1 LIGTRLADTYTIV
14 DRISRGGHG
23 TIYEARSARGA
34 AAIKVLPRSP
44 DRGAES
50 AERLRREALVLK
62 RLVHPN
68 VVRLLDH
75 GETADGRPWLAM
87 ELLRGETLEA
97 MFARVGTMSEGEILT
112 ILSPICQALQAAHGK
127 GIVHRD
133 VKPHNILLAEEAGS
147 RVPKLLDFGIAA
159 LEDAD
164 TLTKTETVSGTP
176 QYMAP
181 EQWEGLKYADARSDV
196 YALAVVVYR
205 ALSGKYPFKADTTLV
220 WMKKSHLD
228 PPIDLTLALGS
239 RTVSPAVSVTVMKAL
254 AKNPDERPQTPM
266 ELLRGLRP
274 TSAARRVGHVPRR
287 WVLATVVAAAL
298 GAAAGV
304 AGSRYAGSK
313 PARGGPP
320 VVLLMD
326 TPVAHGVYDAEVVA
340 RGGTNADTLNDLLS
354 SVPIN
359 IQKETVPSTWNR
371 ESYVLDLQPDLVVIH
386 RSAFFHPLNLELG
399 FGYEPFDDDKAKER
413 WSILYRTAEDKLIAF
428 LGLVA
433 TACPRTK
440 FLVYSRGTG
449 SGKAGWPMPEFR
461 RGWITQVEQRFPS
474 LRGRVS
480 TMAIEGGVDK
490 GSFSNPHVADEIRTH
505 IRTILGI

>member
-1 LIGTRLADTYTIV
+1 LIGTRLADAYTIV
-14 DRISRGGHG
+14 DRIARGGHS

-34 AAIKVLPRSP
+34 AAIKVLPRSAEP
-44 DRGAES
+44 GAES
-50 AERLRREALVLK
+50 AARLRREAVVLK
-62 RLVHPN
+62 RLVHAN

-97 MFARVGTMSEGEILT
+97 MLARVGTMSEGEILT
-112 ILSPICQALQAAHGK
+112 ILSPICQALQSAHGM

-239 RTVSPAVSVTVMKAL
+239 RTVSPAVSTAVMKAL
-254 AKNPDERPQTPM
+254 SKNPDERPQTPM
-266 ELLRGLRP
+266 ELLRALRP
-274 TSAARRVGHVPRR
+274 APAVTRTRVPRR
-287 WVLATVVAAAL
+287 WLAATVAAAL
-298 GAAAGV
+298 LGAGAGF
-304 AGSRYAGSK
+304 AISRYDRA
-313 PARGGPP
+313 PRARSGRPLA
-320 VVLLMD
+320 LLMD
-326 TPVAHGVYDAEVVA
+326 TPVARGVYDAEVVA

-354 SVPIN
+354 DVPIN
-359 IQKETVPSTWNR
+359 IEKETVPSTWNR
-371 ESYVLDLQPDLVVIH
+371 ESYVIALQPDLVVIH

-399 FGYEPFDDDKAKER
+399 FGYEPFDDDKAKDR
-413 WSILYRTAEDKLIAF
+413 WFVLYRTAEDKLIAF
-428 LGLVA
+428 IGLVA
-433 TACPRTK
+433 TACPNTK
-440 FLVYSRGTG
+440 FLIYSRGTG
-449 SGKAGWPMPEFR
+449 SGAAGWPMPDFR
-461 RGWITQVEQRFPS
+461 QHWVTQIEQRFPA
-474 LRGRVS
+474 LKGRVS
-480 TMAIEGGVDK
+480 TMAIEGGVEK
-490 GSFSNPHVADEIRTH
+490 GSFKNPRVADEMRQH
-505 IRTILGI
+505 VRALLGI